1 MSQNKELKSTGLREL
16 SVPELQKKLLELRQ
30 ESLATRIQKANQQ
43 LKNPLKMRALRRGIA
58 RILTIIKEKNK

>member
-1 MSQNKELKSTGLREL
+1 MSQNKELKSGALREL
-16 SVPELQKKLLELRQ
+16 SVPELQKKLLDLRQ
-30 ESLATRIQKANQQ
+30 EKVLTGIQKANQQ

>member
-1 MSQNKELKSTGLREL
+1 MSPNKELKSQELRGL
-16 SVPELQKKLLELRQ
+16 SVPELQKKLLDLRQ
-30 ESLATRIQKANQQ
+30 EKVQTGIQKANQQ